1 MPQANHEYGAET
13 GRNFVKTDSLPASLP
28 PGNLLGRSWYKP
40 SEMDDKD
47 GLCQEAIER
56 ILERMGRGTND
67 GWVQW
72 GGREGAKRKGNLSRH
87 GAARV
92 VRIFKGMVEFGMVE
106 EEKETVDDDGKPT
119 TGKAKT
125 KTGRVRLKRD

>member
-1 MPQANHEYGAET
+1 MHGWNQPDPRITEECMAAALRFAEWQQAI
-13 GRNFVKTDSLPASLP
+13 
-28 PGNLLGRSWYKP
+28 RSWYKP